1 MASLVNSTKH
11 VKRLTSPLQIL
22 PQIEED
28 GTLSITLIPRPD
40 KDTKRKLQ
48 THIPDKDWCKNSKQN
63 TNRI

>member
-48 THIPDKDWCKNSKQN
+48 THIPDKD
-63 TNRI
+63 